1 MPWGWVIHTQLALAA
16 EPTSARTA
24 RQFVGDALT
33 DWGLAHAAEM
43 AILLASEL
51 VTNAIRHAGSDDIL
65 VRLEWAGG
73 TAPVRV
79 EVHDHSLD
87 LPAQPAATPRGI
99 ELDPLALSGRGLAL
113 VEVCADDWG
122 VRVADD
128 GKAVWFELGTVPRRR
143 PP

>member
-24 RQFVGDALT
+24 RQFVGEALT
-33 DWGLAHAAEM
+33 EWGLAHAAEL

-51 VTNAIRHAGSDDIL
+51 VTNAIRHAGTDDIL

-79 EVHDHSLD
+79 EVHDHSPD
-87 LPAQPAATPRGI
+87 LPSQPAAGRRGA
-99 ELDPLALSGRGLAL
+99 EPDPLALSGRGLAL

-122 VRVADD
+122 VQVADD
-128 GKAVWFELGTVPRRR
+128 GKAVWFELDTG